1 MDGIILIN
9 KEKNLTSRDV
19 VNLVSKKLNIKKVGH
34 AGTLD
39 PLATGLLV
47 IGVGKATKIMEM
59 LTLDTKEYIATAK
72 LGIKTDT
79 LDITGDIL
87 EENYDFNLEK
97 DELEK
102 ALQGF
107 KKKYF
112 QEVPLFS
119 AIKVNGKRLYQYGRE
134 NKEIDL
140 PKKEV
145 EIFEI
150 ELLEYKKN
158 QEFTFRVLVS
168 KGCYIRSLIRD
179 IGLSLN
185 INMTMQDL
193 IRTKSGKFK
202 LENSNKIDDN
212 YKIIKIKD
220 ALDIKQVIIKDDS
233 LLKKIKNGNPIE
245 LENIDFFYVLLLDKE
260 ENELAIYKNV
270 KFSKFCAYK
279 IFKN

>member
-47 IGVGKATKIMEM
+47 IGVGKATKILEM

-72 LGIKTDT
+72 LGLKTDT
-79 LDITGDIL
+79 LDITGNTL
-87 EENYDFNLEK
+87 EENYNFNLEQE
-97 DELEK
+97 ELEK
-102 ALQGF
+102 VLESF

-119 AIKVNGKRLYQYGRE
+119 AVKVNGKRLYQYGRE
-134 NKEIDL
+134 KREIDL

-158 QEFTFRVLVS
+158 QEFKFKVLVS

-179 IGLSLN
+179 IGKSLK
-185 INMTMQDL
+185 INMTMKDL

-202 LENSNKIDDN
+202 LENSNKVDDN
-212 YKIIKIKD
+212 YKIINIKD
-220 ALDIKQVIIKDDS
+220 ALDIKQVVIKDES
-233 LLKKIKNGNPIE
+233 LLKKIKNGNSIE
-245 LENIDFFYVLLLDKE
+245 LKEKNEYILLLDS
-260 ENELAIYKNV
+260 NNQELAIYKNN
-270 KFSKFCAYK
+270 KFNNFCA
-279 IFKN
+279 FKVF